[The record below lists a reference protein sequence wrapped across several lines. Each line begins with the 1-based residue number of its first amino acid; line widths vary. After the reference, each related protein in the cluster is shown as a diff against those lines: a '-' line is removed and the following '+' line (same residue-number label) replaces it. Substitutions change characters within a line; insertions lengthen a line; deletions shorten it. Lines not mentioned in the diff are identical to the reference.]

1 MWIGCDRLEVNGLS
15 EEESKLAQIE
25 VLLNSLQQRSDE
37 SDVRIEGQLEKLCAK
52 LTARLEVL
60 DSRMREAESQ
70 IQEHSLLLAQL
81 NTMLKE
87 HQEPDSYFNQ
97 LIREAVIFVLAA
109 IIGAVIVKLVG

>member
-1 MWIGCDRLEVNGLS
+1 MAVSEDESRLA
-15 EEESKLAQIE
+15 KIE
-25 VLLNSLQQRSDE
+25 VMIANLQQRSDE

-52 LTARLEVL
+52 LTARLDVL

-81 NTMLKE
+81 NAMLKE

-97 LIREAVIFVLAA
+97 LIREAVIFILAA
-109 IIGAVIVKLVG
+109 IIGAVIVKFVG